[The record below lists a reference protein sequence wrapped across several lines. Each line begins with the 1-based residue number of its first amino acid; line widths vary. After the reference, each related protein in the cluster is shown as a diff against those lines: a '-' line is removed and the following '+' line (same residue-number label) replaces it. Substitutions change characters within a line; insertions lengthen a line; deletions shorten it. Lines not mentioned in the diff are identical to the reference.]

1 MLSRFIGVIPGLV
14 SVKWSDLRWRG
25 AIRGRGKQL
34 QVEGSDRRWREA
46 ITGRGGGERSQV
58 EGSDQRWREAI
69 RGEGEQSEV
78 ESSNQRWRGT
88 LILGNG
94 GKRSEVEGSDRRWR
108 EAIRGKGNRN
118 GFLLSQL
125 WPSSS
130 VSVRAPGLASVS
142 GRQVRP
148 GLVSG
153 PSPSRRQSPESARA
167 ALSSKRVAA
176 ADSRSPGSVRASSW
190 ATESTRRALHR
201 VRVACISPPGRAG
214 IYLGS
219 PESARVLSR
228 VSRVRLG
235 LVRLSLPA
243 CLASRAGRQSPRGP
257 CLGSPAGESGN
268 RALARVARISP
279 GLPCQRRG
287 PGPYLGSPES
297 VSGVLGEVSLSLT
310 PDCHLLT
317 SGRPTQWQPGR
328 PQAQYHGLL
337 ESLQALS
344 CDAQARVSRIR
355 PPV

>member
-1 MLSRFIGVIPGLV
+1 MEG
-14 SVKWSDLRWRG
+14 SDHWQRRRG
-25 AIRGRGKQL
+25 AI
-34 QVEGSDRRWREA
+34 A
-46 ITGRGGGERSQV
+46 GGGERSEV

-69 RGEGEQSEV
+69 AD
-78 ESSNQRWRGT
+78 
-88 LILGNG
+88 G

-108 EAIRGKGNRN
+108 EAIRGKGTRN

-243 CLASRAGRQSPRGP
+243 CLASRAGRQSQRGP